1 MAKLKPNLRIGKR
14 RVKGEPWVWLSG
26 GAVAT
31 GIVMIIGMLL
41 LIGVEGMVAFWPN
54 DIEAMALGAPRY
66 VVHHETQGQAWVSQD
81 DESIVFQSSKDAY
94 RTLDDKPYTGDFKQ
108 LRAATM
114 LDYATNPTLF
124 DAVDVEW
131 VVRDAAGNLVE
142 FEGKVVTL
150 KSGLANAARYLV
162 DIGRDQREH
171 EYGISDEDI
180 KPDTKLNADQRE
192 KLLGKLTIE
201 HPKMKTVYLVEDGK
215 LLCLRVD
222 WKYLDG
228 KPVGIDFKQP
238 RQATI
243 ADYRE
248 HRSLFQGDVW
258 LLADNNGAV
267 VTETDGENVVP
278 VKAAAFIDNPDRYP
292 SPWGYLD
299 EQGKQ
304 VPVEKLFEDDRYRDY
319 QMLVGT
325 VRGERAMDVRE
336 LPRAEDGTPVKPYQL
351 DTQPKELL
359 VRQGNQGEDL
369 YGRDAYFRWV
379 RTDIPRVEELRRTRE
394 SAYAETVLAR
404 KPLPGAVLIERL
416 EKGVLTG
423 FVTRVTVKGEV
434 LADIETDGREKVLE
448 VFREQQEQ
456 WHEEYK
462 TRYAIEKHDLGRV
475 NFELKD
481 AEDTLRRI
489 RYEHRDSRELV
500 GALEA
505 LEVSFKE
512 WQALEPL
519 DKEYP
524 TSADYDKARDEWLE
538 KLPGILE
545 TWQQGLG
552 SFELSADADEP
563 LKRARAVQEERA
575 EIQAG
580 DFARLRYEVNR
591 MRFEESEATFTF
603 QTPDGLSTELVL
615 AHVVR
620 AFQPNEM
627 GFFGKLGTYG
637 GRVWE
642 FLTDDPREANT
653 EGGIWPVIIGTLI
666 MTLLM
671 CVAVVPF
678 GVISALYLREYA
690 KQGPLVSAVRIAVN
704 NLAGV
709 PSIVFGIFG
718 LGFFC
723 VMVGGSVDD
732 LFFPE
737 LQPAPVFGGGGI
749 LWASLTLALL
759 TVPVVIV
766 STEESLSAVPSSQR
780 EASLACGAS
789 KFQTIWKVV
798 LPQALPG
805 VLTGTILAMARG
817 AGEVAPLMLVGAVKY
832 APYLPVDGTAP
843 LVHLERKFMH
853 LGFHI
858 YDVGFQSPN
867 VDNTKPLVFAT
878 ALVLIILVGVLN
890 VFAIKLRNRLR
901 KKFATS
907 HV

>member
-1 MAKLKPNLRIGKR
+1 MAKEKPNLRIGRR

-41 LIGVEGMVAFWPN
+41 LITVEGMVAFWPN
-54 DIEAMALGAPRY
+54 DIEAMVTGSPRY
-66 VVHHETQGQAWVSQD
+66 YVHDAEQGQAWVSQD
-81 DESIVFQSSKDAY
+81 DKSIVFKSNRDAF
-94 RTLDDKPYTGDFKQ
+94 RTLADKPHTGDEST
-108 LRAATM
+108 LRPATM
-114 LDYATNPTLF
+114 LDYADNRALF
-124 DAVDVEW
+124 DNSDVEW
-131 VVRDAAGNLVE
+131 VMRDAQGDLVE
-142 FEGKVVTL
+142 FEGKTATL
-150 KSGLANAARYLV
+150 EVGLAKAARYLI

-171 EYGISDEDI
+171 YYSISADDL
-180 KPDTKLNADQRE
+180 KPDSTLSADQRQ
-192 KLLGKLTIE
+192 KLLGNLTIE
-201 HPKMKTVYLVEDGK
+201 HPTLKTIYLAENGK
-215 LLCLRVD
+215 QLCVQLD
-222 WKYLDG
+222 WKYRDG
-228 KPVGIDFKQP
+228 TPVELGFKTP

-248 HRSLFQGDVW
+248 LRSLFDGQQWV
-258 LLADNNGAV
+258 LADPTGTV
-267 VTETDGENVVP
+267 VTEDRGDQKVAVT
-278 VKAAAFIDNPDRYP
+278 AAEFMDNPEKYP

-299 EQGKQ
+299 EQGKK

-319 QMLVGT
+319 RLLVGT

-336 LPRAEDGTPVKPYQL
+336 LPPNEDGTPIRSYQL
-351 DTQPKELL
+351 DTKPTELL
-359 VRQGNQGEDL
+359 IRQGNQGEDL

-379 RTDIPRVEELRRTRE
+379 RVDIPHLESLRRTRE

-404 KPLPGAVLIERL
+404 KQLPGAVLIERL
-416 EKGVLTG
+416 EKGVMTG
-423 FVTRVTVKGEV
+423 FVRRVTVEGEV
-434 LADIETDGREKVLE
+434 LADIEKDGREKVLE
-448 VFREQQEQ
+448 VFLEQQSI
-456 WHEEYK
+456 WHAKYK
-462 TRYAIEKHDLGRV
+462 DRYSVEKYDLGSV
-475 NFELKD
+475 NFDLKD
-481 AEDTLRRI
+481 SEDTLKRI
-489 RYEHRDSRELV
+489 RYEHRDSREIV
-500 GALEA
+500 AALEDLDA
-505 LEVSFKE
+505 KFKE
-512 WQALEPL
+512 WQAMEPL
-519 DKEYP
+519 DKDYP
-524 TSADYDKARDEWLE
+524 TTEEYDVARAEWLDKLPAKLDEWQNGLSQFNLSEDATTPLE
-538 KLPGILE
+538 
-545 TWQQGLG
+545 
-552 SFELSADADEP
+552 
-563 LKRARAVQEERA
+563 RAREVQEARA
-575 EIQAG
+575 KIQAE
-580 DFARLRYEVNR
+580 DFARLRYEVNS
-591 MRFEESEATFTF
+591 MRSAEAEATFTF
-603 QTPDGLSTELVL
+603 ETPDGMTTELVL

-620 AFQPNEM
+620 AFQPNELGM
-627 GFFGKLGTYG
+627 FGKLSTYG
-637 GRVWE
+637 ARIWE

-671 CVAVVPF
+671 CFAVVPF
-678 GVISALYLREYA
+678 GVVAALYLREYA
-690 KQGPLVSAVRIAVN
+690 KQGPIVSAVRIAVN

-723 VMVGGSVDD
+723 VMMGGTVDD

-749 LWASLTLALL
+749 MWASLTLALL

-766 STEESLSAVPSSQR
+766 STEEALSAVPSSQR

-789 KFQTIWKVV
+789 KFQTVWKVV

-832 APYLPVDGTAP
+832 APFLPADGTP
-843 LVHLERKFMH
+843 PFIHLERKFMH

-878 ALVLIILVGVLN
+878 ALVLIMLVAVLN
-890 VFAIKLRNRLR
+890 VFAIRLRNKLR